1 MEEKRCQEE
10 VGLKV
15 GRECVCVGA
24 GGGDDDDR
32 DVIFLNFQYELLL
45 IEINIIDFRSGELSR
60 LIIKEEIGNAV
71 EFLLLKRRIEMGNF
85 IVDCMCFIQNRNY

>member
-10 VGLKV
+10 AGLKA

-32 DVIFLNFQYELLL
+32 DIISLNSQYELSL
-45 IEINIIDFRSGELSR
+45 IEINITDFRSGELSR
-60 LIIKEEIGNAV
+60 PITKEEIGNAA
-71 EFLLLKRRIEMGNF
+71 EFLSLKRRTEMGNF
-85 IVDCMCFIQNRNY
+85 IVDCMCLIQNRNH